1 MTGRTFMTFFEAL
14 ILGIIQGLTEFL
26 PVSSSGHLI
35 IAQKLLGV
43 EGGVVYF
50 NVAVHFAT
58 LVAVCI
64 ALWDEVYALIK
75 KPFCKLTGLLVI
87 ATIPAVAA
95 GLFLNDLFESVSI
108 SGATVGIGLLI
119 TGLVLVLTSR
129 PVEGTKNLG
138 DMKWYD
144 ALLVGI
150 AQAIAIV
157 PGISRSGM
165 TIGANLSLKV
175 RREYAV
181 KFAFLMSI
189 PVILGGFVLETY
201 QFISEGSANIEILP
215 LLVGMISAG
224 TAGYFA
230 IKLFIRTVVKG
241 KLRLFAWYVF
251 ALAALILADQLFFGA
266 VFDRFFG

>member
-1 MTGRTFMTFFEAL
+1 
-14 ILGIIQGLTEFL
+14 
-26 PVSSSGHLI
+26 
-35 IAQKLLGV
+35 
-43 EGGVVYF
+43 
-50 NVAVHFAT
+50 
-58 LVAVCI
+58 
-64 ALWDEVYALIK
+64 
-75 KPFCKLTGLLVI
+75 
-87 ATIPAVAA
+87 
-95 GLFLNDLFESVSI
+95 
-108 SGATVGIGLLI
+108 
-119 TGLVLVLTSR
+119 
-129 PVEGTKNLG
+129 
-138 DMKWYD
+138 
-144 ALLVGI
+144 
-150 AQAIAIV
+150 
-157 PGISRSGM
+157 M

-201 QFISEGSANIEILP
+201 QFISEGSANIDILP
-215 LLVGMISAG
+215 LLIGMVSAG